1 MKVIFKLFVL
11 ACFFASCGSESPSI
25 DSLSIQNENAEI
37 LKEEGAQIDFSYSF
51 SDDNGLGKFRV
62 EVIDYFEDAKITS
75 APWNDIWDFD
85 LSGTSSSG
93 SKLIPLPYPDIE
105 LGRYKLV
112 VTVVDIDDQET
123 AQNKTFRVVE

>member
-62 EVIDYFEDAKITS
+62 EVIDDFEDAKITS

-93 SKLIPLPYPDIE
+93 SKSIPLPYPDIE

>member
-1 MKVIFKLFVL
+1 MKVIFKLLVL

-25 DSLSIQNENAEI
+25 DSLLIQNENAEI
-37 LKEEGAQIDFSYSF
+37 LKQEGAQLDFSYSF

-62 EVIDYFEDAKITS
+62 EVIDDFEDAKVAS
-75 APWNDIWDFD
+75 APWYFTEDYD

-93 SKLIPLPYPDIE
+93 SKSITLPYPDVE
-105 LGRYKLV
+105 LGRYKLTI
-112 VTVVDIDDQET
+112 TVSDIDDQEA